1 MYSKRE
7 YKIKILKN
15 RDGAMKNSTQGYDID
30 YDYMR
35 ITERL
40 TESSTSIFG

>member
-1 MYSKRE
+1 MKRLRRFNESK
-7 YKIKILKN
+7 
-15 RDGAMKNSTQGYDID
+15 TDID